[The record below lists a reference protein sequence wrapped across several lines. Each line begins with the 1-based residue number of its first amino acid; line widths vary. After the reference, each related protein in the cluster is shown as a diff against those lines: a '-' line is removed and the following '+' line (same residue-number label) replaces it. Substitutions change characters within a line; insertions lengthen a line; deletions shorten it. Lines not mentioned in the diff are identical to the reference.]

1 VNTTGATVPATEA
14 GRRLDAIIGEL
25 GPADWTDPHGAYRAS
40 ALVLDHITAEEGLL
54 TAAVGDL
61 QESLTGCESYP
72 NMDKLL
78 LWRSGDGALRL
89 RLHVFSP
96 GYTDRP
102 HNHRWNFAARLL
114 GGTYLHAVYGD
125 EQEVLEGAQRGQ
137 APRARHLHQ
146 VTAGQG
152 YFLDHSLV
160 HSLHAD
166 TTTVCLVL
174 RGPSVK
180 DDYFTWEEAS
190 RQLVWATGAARE
202 SAQDSATKAM
212 DEHGYARVVAALGK
226 LGL

>member
-1 VNTTGATVPATEA
+1 MNTTGTAASATET
-14 GRRLDAIIGEL
+14 GQRLDAIIGES
-25 GPADWTDPHGAYRAS
+25 GPADWSDPHGAYRAT
-40 ALVLDHITAEEGLL
+40 AHVLDRITAEKGLVS
-54 TAAVGDL
+54 AAVADL
-61 QESLTGCESYP
+61 AGSLAGCESYP

-78 LWRSGDGALRL
+78 LWRSGDGNLRL

-125 EQEVLEGAQRGQ
+125 EQEVLEGARRGQ
-137 APRARHLHQ
+137 APRARHLHE
-146 VTAGQG
+146 VSAGSG

-160 HSLHAD
+160 HSLHTD

-180 DDYFTWEEAS
+180 DDYFTWEETS
-190 RQLVWATGAARE
+190 RKLVWAAGAAKE
-202 SAQDSATKAM
+202 SAQESAAKAM
-212 DEHGYARVVAALGK
+212 DGHGYDRVLDALGK